1 MSEAT
6 SALAQRV
13 AEVFGPEGR
22 LSTVLGQYE
31 FRPQQ
36 QQMAEMVTDAFD
48 NGERVIIEAGTGTGK
63 TLGYLIPAILSG
75 QHTIVSTATKTL
87 QEQIFLKDIP
97 LLRKVLPRGFRA
109 EYLKGRQN
117 YLCLWQMQSFQLVPR
132 FRREADQR
140 QWPMIEK
147 WYEHT
152 TTGDRGEMPDL
163 PEDWPTWAEL
173 TVGSDT
179 CLGQKCPR
187 YGDCFV
193 VRARQRAAEAD
204 VVIVNH
210 HLFFADL
217 ALREREKAELLP
229 DYNAVIFDEA
239 HNLEEMA
246 GNLFG
251 MSVSSW
257 RIMDLCTD
265 IRTFLERENLLDESM
280 DRKVEE
286 TLGAMQRFVV
296 ELSRHIEGSDGR
308 VDWAELIA
316 KPTVALGMDDAWKDL
331 SRSLS
336 RTEDH
341 LEAMADRAEVIPRL
355 VERCKQLQEEFG
367 ILVGREAADL
377 VYVAEKRGRGV
388 FLHGYPVDLQP
399 IFNRLLY
406 RTCKTQI
413 YTSATLSTDQNF
425 SFFKRRMGMP
435 SDTRELALSPVFDYM
450 QQAILYVPSNLPEP
464 NDPKF
469 IDRVAPH
476 IEELIRIT
484 EGKAFVLFTSYRNMY
499 RAFELL
505 GPKIRQQ
512 VLLQGEKSRGA
523 ILEAFR
529 RDRDSVLFATSSFWE
544 GVDVQGEALSL
555 VIIDKL
561 PFASPG
567 DPLVRA
573 RMDHIQKRGGNPFG
587 EFQVPQAAIALKQG
601 IGRLIRHRNDTGIVA
616 VLDSRLIHAS
626 YGKRFL
632 ESIPRTRRTQDV
644 ELVRRWWQS
653 RGSSGDD

>member
-6 SALAQRV
+6 SPLAQRV

-36 QQMAEMVTDAFD
+36 QQMAEMVTDAYD
-48 NGERVIIEAGTGTGK
+48 KGERVIIEAGTGTGK

-87 QEQIFLKDIP
+87 QEQIYLKDIP

-117 YLCLWQMQSFQLVPR
+117 YLCLWQMESFQLVPR

-140 QWPMIEK
+140 QWPMVEK

-152 TTGDRGEMPDL
+152 TTGDRSEMPDL
-163 PEDWPTWAEL
+163 PEDWPTWSEL
-173 TVGSDT
+173 TVGSET

-217 ALREREKAELLP
+217 ALRERDKAELLP

-239 HNLEEMA
+239 HNLEEIA
-246 GNLFG
+246 GNFFG

-257 RIMDLCTD
+257 RILDLCTD
-265 IRTFLERENLLDESM
+265 IRTFLERENLLDESI

-286 TLGAMQRFVV
+286 LLGAIQRFTA
-296 ELSRHIEGSDGR
+296 ELSRHIEGADGR
-308 VDWAELIA
+308 VDWTELAA
-316 KPTVALGMDDAWKDL
+316 KPTVALGMDDAWRDL
-331 SRSLS
+331 SNGLS

-341 LEAMADRAEVIPRL
+341 LDAMSDRAEVIPRL
-355 VERCKQLQEEFG
+355 VERCKQLQQEFG

-377 VYVAEKRGRGV
+377 VYVAEKRSRGV

-406 RTCKTQI
+406 RTCKTQVF
-413 YTSATLSTDQNF
+413 TSATLSTDQDF

-435 SDTRELALSPVFDYM
+435 SDTRELALPPVFDYM
-450 QQAILYVPSNLPEP
+450 QQAILYVPSDLPEP

-469 IDRVAPH
+469 IDCVAPH

-573 RMDHIQKRGGNPFG
+573 RMDHIQKRGGNPFV

-616 VLDSRLIHAS
+616 VLDSRLIHSS

-632 ESIPRTRRTQDV
+632 DSIPRTRRTQDV

-653 RGSSGDD
+653 RGSTGGA